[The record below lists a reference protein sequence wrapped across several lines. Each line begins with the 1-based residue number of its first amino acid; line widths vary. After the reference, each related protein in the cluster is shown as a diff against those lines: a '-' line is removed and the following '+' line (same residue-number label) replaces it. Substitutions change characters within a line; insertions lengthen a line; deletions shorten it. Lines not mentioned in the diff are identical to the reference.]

1 MKQGSVGTGSE
12 WNMGPVHQESGS
24 KLGIRLGPQTTNG
37 AEQVLPHGI
46 RCPHHDQVQH
56 TPRKTREHLHVCQGL
71 TVPCHDGN
79 DPAWKR

>member
-24 KLGIRLGPQTTNG
+24 ELGIQLGPPPAND

-46 RCPHHDQVQH
+46 QLPHHDQVQH
-56 TPRKTREHLHVCQGL
+56 TPRKTLEHLHVCQGL
-71 TVPCHDGN
+71 TVPCHGGS
-79 DPAWKR
+79 DPALKQ